1 MTDNYLLPL
10 LISASTLIT
19 MLLFFITLFVLVN
32 KNKHRRLYA
41 DKKELEHK
49 FEREIL
55 TTRLEAQEES
65 LARVSQEIHDNVCQV
80 LGHIKNNLYAI
91 TYNLNV
97 DNNENLLAESTDLVG
112 QSIQDLRNIS
122 HVLNPEHVKR
132 ISLEEAIEKELKYL
146 KSFYEVDFKLDLDGD
161 PIDIPKEKEIVIF
174 RIAQEA
180 LSNIT
185 KHANA
190 TEVIVSIGYTDK
202 DVVLSISDNGDGFDA
217 EAIKNSSKGIGLIN
231 MEERAKLINGTFD
244 IRSMPQK
251 GTRITIKVNTQG

>member
-1 MTDNYLLPL
+1 MSDNYILPL

-41 DKKELEHK
+41 CQKEVEHK
-49 FEREIL
+49 FEKEIL
-55 TTRLEAQEES
+55 TTRLEAQEQS
-65 LARVSQEIHDNVCQV
+65 LALVSQEIHDNVCQV

-97 DNNENLLAESTDLVG
+97 DNNDNLLAESTSLVG
-112 QSIQDLRNIS
+112 QSIDDLRNIS
-122 HVLNPEHVKR
+122 HVLNPEHIKR
-132 ISLEEAIEKELKYL
+132 ISLEDAIEKELKYL
-146 KSFYEVDFKLDLDGD
+146 KSFYQIGFKLDLDGD

-190 TEVIVSIGYTDK
+190 TDVQVRIAYTDT
-202 DVVLSISDNGDGFDA
+202 DVELSISDNGDGFDA
-217 EAIKNSSKGIGLIN
+217 EAIKDSSKGIGLIN
-231 MEERAKLINGTFD
+231 MEERTKLINGIFE
-244 IRSMPQK
+244 INSMPDT
-251 GTRITIKVNTQG
+251 GTKITIKVNTLV